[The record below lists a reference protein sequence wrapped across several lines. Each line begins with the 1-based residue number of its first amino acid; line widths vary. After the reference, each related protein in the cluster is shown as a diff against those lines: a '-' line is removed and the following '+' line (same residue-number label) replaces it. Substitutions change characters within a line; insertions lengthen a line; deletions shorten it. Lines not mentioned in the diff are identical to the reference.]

1 MKKDLLSIS
10 TSLDPEKE
18 KYNNE
23 QITGEVPDK
32 EECRNILSRSLMV
45 TFISYS

>member
-1 MKKDLLSIS
+1 MKKDLSIS
-10 TSLDPEKE
+10 KSLDPEKE

-23 QITGEVPDK
+23 QNNRRSTK
-32 EECRNILSRSLMV
+32 EECRNILNRSLMV

>member
-23 QITGEVPDK
+23 QNNRRGTRQRRVPEYFK
-32 EECRNILSRSLMV
+32 P
-45 TFISYS
+45 